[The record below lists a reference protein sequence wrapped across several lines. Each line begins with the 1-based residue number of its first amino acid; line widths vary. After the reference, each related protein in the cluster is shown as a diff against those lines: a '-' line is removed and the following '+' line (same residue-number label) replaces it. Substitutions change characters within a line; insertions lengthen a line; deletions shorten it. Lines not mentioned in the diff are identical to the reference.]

1 MSLAI
6 QRAAFF
12 IADFEIQFA
21 WYVEKAGADV
31 AWRFQSALDDS
42 LRKVSVQPDLGR
54 IRHFDDPKLLGLRS
68 YQVKRPFRKLLIFY
82 RLDGDCLQAI
92 RLMHGT
98 RDLPRRLTEPPG
110 AETTEASPEDEKL
123 SQ

>member
-6 QRAAFF
+6 QRASFF

-42 LRKVSVQPDLGR
+42 LRKLSNRPDLGR
-54 IRHFDDPKLLGLRS
+54 IRHFPNPKLSGLRS
-68 YQVKRPFRKLLIFY
+68 YRVERPFKKLLIFY
-82 RLDGDCLQAI
+82 RVQGDCLQAV
-92 RLMHGT
+92 RLMHGA
-98 RDLPRRLTEPPG
+98 RDLPRRLNEPP
-110 AETTEASPEDEKL
+110 EAPGEP
-123 SQ
+123 

>member
-12 IADFEIQFA
+12 ITDFEIQFA
-21 WYVEKAGADV
+21 WYVEKAGADL
-31 AWRFQSALDDS
+31 AWRFESALDSS
-42 LRKVSVQPDLGR
+42 LAKLSVQPDLGR
-54 IRHFDDPKLLGLRS
+54 VRHFQNPKLRNLRS

-82 RLDGDCLQAI
+82 RVEDDRLQAI
-92 RLMHGT
+92 RLMHGN

-110 AETTEASPEDEKL
+110 AET
-123 SQ
+123 

>member
-6 QRAAFF
+6 QRAAYF

-21 WYVEKAGADV
+21 WYVKKAGADV

-42 LRKVSVQPDLGR
+42 LRKLSVQPDLGR
-54 IRHFDDPKLLGLRS
+54 VRHFGEPKLRDVRS

-82 RLDGDCLQAI
+82 RVDGNCLQAI

-98 RDLPRRLTEPPG
+98 RDLPRRLAEPPG
-110 AETTEASPEDEKL
+110 AETSEASSEGEEL

>member
-6 QRAAFF
+6 QRAALFT
-12 IADFEIQFA
+12 ADFEIQFA
-21 WYVEKAGADV
+21 WYVEKAGTDV

-54 IRHFDDPKLLGLRS
+54 IRHFDEPKLCDLRS

-82 RLDGDCLQAI
+82 RVESNCLQAI

-110 AETTEASPEDEKL
+110 TEASPEGEEL